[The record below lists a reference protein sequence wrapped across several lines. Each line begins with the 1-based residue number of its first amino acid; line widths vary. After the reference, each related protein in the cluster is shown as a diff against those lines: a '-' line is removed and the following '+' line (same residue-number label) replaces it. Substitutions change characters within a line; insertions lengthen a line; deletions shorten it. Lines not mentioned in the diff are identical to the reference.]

1 MMTNG
6 DFYSDLMVINVD
18 LMMIFF
24 LYWCR
29 SDLMVINGY
38 LDLVKTGHF

>member
-24 LYWCR
+24 YI
-29 SDLMVINGY
+29 DVVVI
-38 LDLVKTGHF
+38 